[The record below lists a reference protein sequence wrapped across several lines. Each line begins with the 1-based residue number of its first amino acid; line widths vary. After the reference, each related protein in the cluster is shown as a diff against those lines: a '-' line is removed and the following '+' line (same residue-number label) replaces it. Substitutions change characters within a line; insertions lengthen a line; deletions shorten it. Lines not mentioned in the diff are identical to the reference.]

1 MINQVR
7 KDSLA
12 SSLNEA
18 FMESA
23 PQLQVQTTLLMY
35 LHDMNFR
42 IDLMLL
48 LGICSSIVSLAMATK
63 NFFFFQRMGYYSD
76 ISPSWKMNFFFLP
89 LVALIV
95 MSIMFLWSMATWYAH
110 LAIVVPIF
118 LCQFTVFLVV
128 FCKKEN
134 RKRKPNKKSMLN
146 GIVAS
151 ILIPFA
157 PSQPEGFPNRW
168 LLKLKILASVALPV
182 IINVVLIT
190 YNFLGVGPP
199 ILQNVYSWVIGVASL
214 IIIFLSL
221 IVSYMGNYNILYK
234 VSKVLHICCL
244 KPIVHRSLIF
254 DFLKSQQGEKSDS
267 ESLLYPDYFNQF
279 LEDAWE
285 INQPELGNND
295 TVLHCAFKEGKFDAL
310 IKMIQKGGNPFIQ
323 NKEGKS
329 IESMLESMP
338 EEQVQCQT
346 IITDV
351 RAN

>member
-23 PQLQVQTTLLMY
+23 PQLGIQTTLLMS
-35 LHDMNFR
+35 LTELGKEL
-42 IDLMLL
+42 DLMLL
-48 LGICSSIVSLAMATK
+48 LGICSSILSFAMATK

-95 MSIMFLWSMATWYAH
+95 MSIMFLWSLAAFYAH
-110 LAIVVPIF
+110 LAIMVPIF
-118 LCQFTVFLVV
+118 LCQFIVFLVV

-134 RKRKPNKKSMLN
+134 RKRKASKKSLLS

-157 PSQPEGFPNRW
+157 PSQPEGFQERYS
-168 LLKLKILASVALPV
+168 LGFKILASVALPV
-182 IINVVLIT
+182 IINFVLIT
-190 YNFLGVGPP
+190 YNFLP
-199 ILQNVYSWVIGVASL
+199 IQRPKLQNVYLCVIGLASL
-214 IIIFLSL
+214 IVFFLSIL
-221 IVSYMGNYNILYK
+221 VSYLENYNILYK
-234 VSKVLHICCL
+234 VSKVLRICCL

-254 DFLKSQQGEKSDS
+254 DFLKSQQGEQSDS
-267 ESLLYPDYFNQF
+267 EGLVYPDYFNQF
-279 LEDAWE
+279 LNDVSE
-285 INQPELGNND
+285 INQPELENDD

-310 IKMIQKGGNPFIQ
+310 IKMIQKGGNPFIR

-329 IESMLESMP
+329 IELMMKSMP